1 MPQSYIL
8 FRTGAAILL
17 MKNIRACESL
27 RRNSMASFTFSVGGS
42 FFCAFNSS
50 QVAVLYF
57 VITLSAAKSNSMPC
71 ADAAS
76 ATIKAE
82 IIAAAPI
89 DLFTSSLL
97 SRWAVRSAQDSWDD
111 VAFEHL
117 VQN

>member
-1 MPQSYIL
+1 MMEYPLCS
-8 FRTGAAILL
+8 RDHAAIVHLVQNGGGDFVDEEYSRLRIVTEKFYGFLL
-17 MKNIRACESL
+17 LL
-27 RRNSMASFTFSVGGS
+27 RWRLL
-42 FFCAFNSS
+42 FFAFNSS

-71 ADAAS
+71 ADAPY

-97 SRWAVRSAQDSWDD
+97 SC
-111 VAFEHL
+111 
-117 VQN
+117 